1 MKRGMMFVLAL
12 GLFAVFAAS
21 PATAQKKKKDKDK
34 EAKEEKFEKTGTS
47 ADGFLK
53 AAFDLGQEM
62 KKYNEAYAQ
71 ASYYAYL
78 LVTNPAGALGQDAS
92 AVVSAARQAGSL
104 PATVNIGEVKGMI
117 ESKAA
122 DLKSIKD
129 AAVKNSLTQLVDG
142 VQGMV
147 EGIAKI
153 VPEATRLTA
162 EAAALPDKLEKEM
175 TGLQKAKLPKVLG
188 KVNDGKSNLSTLQ
201 TEAPILANNV
211 TELIAVLTL
220 LIETVGS

>member
-1 MKRGMMFVLAL
+1 MKKGMMFVLAL
-12 GLFAVFAAS
+12 GLLAVFAVQ
-21 PATAQKKKKDKDK
+21 PATAQKKKKDK
-34 EAKEEKFEKTGTS
+34 EEKEEKFEKTGTS

-62 KKYNEAYAQ
+62 KKYNESYAQ

-78 LVTNPAGALGQDAS
+78 LVSNPAGAVGQDAG
-92 AVVSAARQAGSL
+92 AVVSSARQAGSL
-104 PATVNIGEVKGMI
+104 PASVNLGEVKGMV

-142 VQGMV
+142 VKGMV

-201 TEAPILANNV
+201 TEAPILATNV
-211 TELIAVLTL
+211 TELITVLTL

>member
-1 MKRGMMFVLAL
+1 MKKGMMFVLAL
-12 GLFAVFAAS
+12 GLAAVFAVQ
-21 PATAQKKKKDKDK
+21 PATAQKKKKDK
-34 EAKEEKFEKTGTS
+34 EEKEEKFEKTGTS

-62 KKYNEAYAQ
+62 KKYNESYAQ

-78 LVTNPAGALGQDAS
+78 LVSNPAGAVGQDAG

-104 PATVNIGEVKGMI
+104 PASVNLGEVKGMV

-142 VQGMV
+142 IKGMV

-201 TEAPILANNV
+201 TEAPILATNV
-211 TELIAVLTL
+211 TELITVLTL

>member
-1 MKRGMMFVLAL
+1 MKRGMMFLLAL

-21 PATAQKKKKDKDK
+21 PATAQKKKKDKED
-34 EAKEEKFEKTGTS
+34 KEEKFEKTGTS

-62 KKYNEAYAQ
+62 KKYNESYAQ

-78 LVTNPAGALGQDAS
+78 LVTNPAGAVGQDAG

-142 VQGMV
+142 VKGMV

-220 LIETVGS
+220 LIQTVGS